1 MWIAGDRCTG
11 LGRNP
16 SHVLL
21 WARRS
26 PPGSRYV
33 RAAIPLVRMKQCPER
48 RCVNLASVKV
58 AIRGITPGW
67 PGRLRAPHLL
77 RHWSFLRGINLL
89 FPRKRRTGY
98 IFSGTR
104 LCNRRHRRCRRVFAP
119 PFLHHQHGVIQTLQ
133 ADCTHCCLGRHEHHR
148 LQSWA
153 GENESIR
160 VCPPPLRPR
169 RPPVDD
175 LPRCVILN
183 SSLPRWS
190 PLSLFCFCVSD
201 SMLSA
206 ASLLCSSWAAWRSL
220 QAWLASSRFS
230 GGRDGFLVAI
240 LSFAI
245 CMPSL
250 VST

>member
-1 MWIAGDRCTG
+1 MWIAGV
-11 LGRNP
+11 GRN
-16 SHVLL
+16 L
-21 WARRS
+21 A
-26 PPGSRYV
+26 
-33 RAAIPLVRMKQCPER
+33 RAALGPPITARLEICP
-48 RCVNLASVKV
+48 C
-58 AIRGITPGW
+58 
-67 PGRLRAPHLL
+67 
-77 RHWSFLRGINLL
+77 RHSSRQDDAV
-89 FPRKRRTGY
+89 
-98 IFSGTR
+98 SGTEVR
-104 LCNRRHRRCRRVFAP
+104 QPRQCE
-119 PFLHHQHGVIQTLQ
+119 
-133 ADCTHCCLGRHEHHR
+133 GRHPREKSSSP
-148 LQSWA
+148 QA
-153 GENESIR
+153 G
-160 VCPPPLRPR
+160 
-169 RPPVDD
+169 PVDD

>member
-1 MWIAGDRCTG
+1 MRQPRQCEGRHPRHHPRWPVVLVLLISFATGVSFVVSISCFLGNAGRGTSSQAHDCAIVGIAGVDVC
-11 LGRNP
+11 
-16 SHVLL
+16 
-21 WARRS
+21 S
-26 PPGSRYV
+26 PP
-33 RAAIPLVRMKQCPER
+33 L
-48 RCVNLASVKV
+48 
-58 AIRGITPGW
+58 
-67 PGRLRAPHLL
+67 
-77 RHWSFLRGINLL
+77 
-89 FPRKRRTGY
+89 
-98 IFSGTR
+98 
-104 LCNRRHRRCRRVFAP
+104 
-119 PFLHHQHGVIQTLQ
+119 FLHHQHGVIQTLQ
-133 ADCTHCCLGRHEHHR
+133 ADCTHCCLGRHGHHR

-160 VCPPPLRPR
+160 VWPPPLRPR

-201 SMLSA
+201 SMLAA

-230 GGRDGFLVAI
+230 GGRDGFLIAI
-240 LSFAI
+240 LSFAL